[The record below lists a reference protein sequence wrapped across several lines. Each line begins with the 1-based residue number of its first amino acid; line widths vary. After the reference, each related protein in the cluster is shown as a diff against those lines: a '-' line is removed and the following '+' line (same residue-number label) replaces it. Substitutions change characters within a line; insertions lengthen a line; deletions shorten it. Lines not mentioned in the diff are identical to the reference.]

1 LKLRHRPVCLVAL
14 CVVTAATAFG
24 RAKPPGSNWTPRKTA
39 WGDPDLQGVW
49 TSDDSFGVPFE
60 RPRKYGNRKLLTD
73 EEYAERE
80 KENELLSTSIQAGV
94 NPKVGYW
101 LQHEGVDA
109 QPYPSNWSEYARH
122 TSRQTSL
129 IVDPEDGHLPPL
141 TQQAMFLRATE
152 IVASRRRL
160 HPESW
165 EDVSMYGRCITRGV
179 LGSML
184 PVMYGNGTEILQS
197 PGLVVIHYEMIHE
210 ARIVPLDPLD
220 HPHPHLPASLR
231 SYMGD
236 PRGHWEGNTLV
247 VETTNFIGGR
257 VGIGENGDGVRYSD
271 DLRLVEKFTRT
282 SDRSIQYEVT
292 VSDPKTFTAPWTVA
306 FPITQEPGYQIFE
319 YACHEGNYSMANILS
334 GARAE
339 EAAEKRQP
347 AGK

>member
-1 LKLRHRPVCLVAL
+1 M
-14 CVVTAATAFG
+14 VTAATAFA
-24 RAKPPGSNWTPRKTA
+24 RPKASGSNWTPPKTA

-73 EEYAERE
+73 EEFAERA

-94 NPKVGYW
+94 TPKAGYW

-141 TQQAMFLRATE
+141 TQQAMFSRAAE
-152 IVASRRRL
+152 IAASRRRL

-184 PVMYGNGTEILQS
+184 PVMYGNGTDIMQS
-197 PGLVVIHYEMIHE
+197 PGLVAIRYEMIHE
-210 ARIVPLDPLD
+210 TRIVPLDPPNN
-220 HPHPHLPASLR
+220 PHPHLPASMR

-257 VGIGENGDGVRYSD
+257 VGIGENGDGVKYSD
-271 DLRLVEKFTRT
+271 ELRLVERFTRL
-282 SDRSIQYEVT
+282 SERSLQYEVT
-292 VSDPKTFTAPWTVA
+292 VSDPKTFTASWTVA

-319 YACHEGNYSMANILS
+319 YACHEGNYSIANILS

-339 EAAEKRQP
+339 EEKEKEQHAAK
-347 AGK
+347 